1 VARQQRRVEADAAAR
16 RDREH
21 LRAEQPGPPDDD
33 KQVRGKPPDVRNPVG
48 GVDVGAAP
56 DGDLVSPGERLQI
69 HVAGGPQPV
78 LPGRRDYRGDLG
90 RAVEQSVVFVGPASC
105 TAPTNTTRPGDGHI
119 MVAPLR

>member
-1 VARQQRRVEADAAAR
+1 M
-16 RDREH
+16 
-21 LRAEQPGPPDDD
+21 
-33 KQVRGKPPDVRNPVG
+33 RNLVG

-90 RAVEQSVVFVGPASC
+90 RAVEQSGERRPCLVHSADEYD
-105 TAPTNTTRPGDGHI
+105 TTR
-119 MVAPLR
+119 